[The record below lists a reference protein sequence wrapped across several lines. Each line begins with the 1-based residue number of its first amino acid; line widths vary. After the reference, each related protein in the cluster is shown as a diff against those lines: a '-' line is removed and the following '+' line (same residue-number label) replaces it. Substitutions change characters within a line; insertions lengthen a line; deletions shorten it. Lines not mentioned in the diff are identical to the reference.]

1 MSAIAAVN
9 LSDGRT
15 QVWLIEGANIVSR
28 WKETT
33 NPDSAWTDWSP
44 FQKPSGVTPVAISGA
59 PLEDGRVQLYLVDS
73 GGGTWSAWKTTTSS
87 SAPWTPWTK
96 F

>member
-1 MSAIAAVN
+1 MSAITAAI

-15 QVWLIEGANIVSR
+15 QVWLIEGNRIQSR

-33 NPDSAWTDWSP
+33 DPSAGWTNWSP
-44 FQKPSGVTPVAISGA
+44 FPSPAGANPVAISGA
-59 PLEDGRVQLYLVDS
+59 PLEDGRLQLYLVD
-73 GGGTWSAWKTTTSS
+73 GGGRVWSAWKTTTDPN
-87 SAPWTPWTK
+87 SAWTAWSP

>member
-1 MSAIAAVN
+1 MSAIAAAN

-15 QVWLIEGANIVSR
+15 QVWLIDADRIMSR

-33 NPDSAWTDWSP
+33 DPNSGWTDWSP
-44 FQKPSGVTPVAISGA
+44 FPSPSGVTPAAISGA
-59 PLEDGRVQLYLVDS
+59 PLEDGRVQLYLIDA

-87 SAPWTPWTK
+87 SASWTAWTK